1 MSYLHLNFGNWI
13 NSCDICV
20 AILMQTKVFWK
31 LPGGAFARLSGQ
43 GLFHFVRSTQASQVS
58 SEHSV
63 TPSIAA
69 FGIVGVLAFVDSN
82 PCVVV
87 PYCRMCVYP
96 IDDVEHLFMGFFAVC
111 FSLVSIT
118 ILDPLL
124 WWDLFLISAYIWKI
138 VICQMCRL
146 ERVEWLVGH
155 FVPTMSF
162 TQQKVLILVKS
173 IIQIVSLMNFAF
185 CGFFFSSV
193 RLGWIQFHIGLDL
206 IQFELFLW
214 RV

>member
-1 MSYLHLNFGNWI
+1 MRTEVL
-13 NSCDICV
+13 
-20 AILMQTKVFWK
+20 WK

-43 GLFHFVRSTQASQVS
+43 GLFHFVRSTQASLQVS

-87 PYCRMCVYP
+87 PYCRMCACP

-124 WWDLFLISAYIWKI
+124 W
-138 VICQMCRL
+138 
-146 ERVEWLVGH
+146 
-155 FVPTMSF
+155 
-162 TQQKVLILVKS
+162 
-173 IIQIVSLMNFAF
+173 
-185 CGFFFSSV
+185 
-193 RLGWIQFHIGLDL
+193 
-206 IQFELFLW
+206 
-214 RV
+214 